1 MGAGI
6 LPIAFY
12 EGKLYFLFGEE
23 CSERKWF
30 DFGGGKENGESNIN
44 TAIRECYEELD
55 GFIGT
60 MTELKQLVK
69 ERLLLKINFE
79 NYTTFLIQ
87 IDYNSKLPFYFNN
100 HHKFIKHKL
109 PDLICQNGLF
119 EKRQIK
125 WMTID
130 DLKKKRYPF
139 RPYYKKIIEQII
151 YNYDYLL
158 DAI

>member
-100 HHKFIKHKL
+100 HHKF
-109 PDLICQNGLF
+109 
-119 EKRQIK
+119 
-125 WMTID
+125 
-130 DLKKKRYPF
+130 
-139 RPYYKKIIEQII
+139 
-151 YNYDYLL
+151 LL
-158 DAI
+158 DQMTKRNEVNFPMDCLHQKNSLDRINQYLEHWF